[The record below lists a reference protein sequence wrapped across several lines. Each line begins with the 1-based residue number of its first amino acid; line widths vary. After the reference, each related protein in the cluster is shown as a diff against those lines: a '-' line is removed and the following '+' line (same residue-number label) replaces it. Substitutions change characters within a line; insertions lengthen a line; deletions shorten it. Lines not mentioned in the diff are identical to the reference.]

1 MSSLKRP
8 RVILFVC
15 LAALAFL
22 NLFFGRLMGDY
33 ARNMTFVLL
42 IIIAAVSLV
51 VGLVIDRRVSDR
63 RSLAEHARDVQRA
76 MEAEERYKQ

>member
-1 MSSLKRP
+1 
-8 RVILFVC
+8 
-15 LAALAFL
+15 
-22 NLFFGRLMGDY
+22 MGDY